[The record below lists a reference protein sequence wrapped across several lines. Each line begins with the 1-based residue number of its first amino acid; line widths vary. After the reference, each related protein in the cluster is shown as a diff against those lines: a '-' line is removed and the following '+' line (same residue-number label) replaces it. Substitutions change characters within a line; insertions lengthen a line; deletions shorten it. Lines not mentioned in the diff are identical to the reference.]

1 MARFTNFK
9 DWKSGKQSSVKE
21 GDAPIDDKKQASEKT
36 VAGNAELLALIEEL
50 AEKRNAASREK
61 DGIGRQ
67 IYDLDIRVAK
77 LEMQKNELLAKKK
90 ELEAAKNISE
100 IRKRTPRTNHE

>member
-9 DWKSGKQSSVKE
+9 DWKSGKQVVKE
-21 GDAPIDDKKQASEKT
+21 GDVPLDNKKQADKQ

-50 AEKRNAASREK
+50 AEKRNTAAREK

-77 LEMQKNELLAKKK
+77 LEMQKNELTAKKK
-90 ELEAAKNISE
+90 ELEAAKSISDT
-100 IRKRTPRTNHE
+100 RKKVPRTNHE

>member
-9 DWKSGKQSSVKE
+9 DWKTGRKPVTEEQ
-21 GDAPIDDKKQASEKT
+21 APQEQPK
-36 VAGNAELLALIEEL
+36 VPGNAELLALIEEL
-50 AEKRNAASREK
+50 GEKRNEASRAN

-67 IYDLDIRVAK
+67 IHDLDIRVAK

-90 ELEAAKNISE
+90 ELEEARQISE
-100 IRKRTPRTNHE
+100 VRKRLPRANHE

>member
-9 DWKSGKQSSVKE
+9 DWKTGRKPMVE
-21 GDAPIDDKKQASEKT
+21 DAPQVDSPKIP
-36 VAGNAELLALIEEL
+36 GNAELLALIEEL
-50 AEKRNAASREK
+50 GEKRNAASRAN

-67 IYDLDIRVAK
+67 IHDLDIRVAK

-90 ELEAAKNISE
+90 ELEEAREISE
-100 IRKRTPRTNHE
+100 VRKRVPRSNHE

>member
-9 DWKSGKQSSVKE
+9 DWKNNIQSSITEDQEKVE
-21 GDAPIDDKKQASEKT
+21 APK
-36 VAGNAELLALIEEL
+36 VPGNAELLALIEEL
-50 AEKRNAASREK
+50 GEKRNEASRAN

-67 IYDLDIRVAK
+67 IHDLDIRVAK

-90 ELEAAKNISE
+90 ELEEAKTISE
-100 IRKRTPRTNHE
+100 VRKRVPRANHD

>member
-1 MARFTNFK
+1 MSKFTNFK
-9 DWKSGKQSSVKE
+9 DWRSGKNPVKE
-21 GDAPIDDKKQASEKT
+21 SSSKKESSLPA
-36 VAGNAELLALIEEL
+36 NAELIALIEEL
-50 AEKRNAASREK
+50 AEKRNQASRDN

-77 LEMQKNELLAKKK
+77 LEMQKNELLAKKS

-100 IRKRTPRTNHE
+100 VRKKAPRTNHE